1 MPVSLLAVIGQQP
14 DLNRSDRRPRRHR
27 RDRRT
32 VETGSPLQQLDQQ
45 MGDAIR
51 FEHAERRRKIEERK
65 QKKQKKKKR
74 KRRQQQDNS

>member
-1 MPVSLLAVIGQQP
+1 MPAI
-14 DLNRSDRRPRRHR
+14 DLPRLQGY
-27 RDRRT
+27 DPA
-32 VETGSPLQQLDQQ
+32 PLQQLDHQL
-45 MGDAIR
+45 GDAIR

>member
-1 MPVSLLAVIGQQP
+1 LPRLQAF
-14 DLNRSDRRPRRHR
+14 DL
-27 RDRRT
+27 T
-32 VETGSPLQQLDQQ
+32 PLEQLDAQ

-51 FEHAERRRKIEERK
+51 FEHSERRRKIEDKK

>member
-1 MPVSLLAVIGQQP
+1 MLAI
-14 DLNRSDRRPRRHR
+14 DLPRLQSF
-27 RDRRT
+27 DLA
-32 VETGSPLQQLDQQ
+32 PLEQIDTQ

-51 FEHAERRRKIEERK
+51 FEHSERRRKIEDKK

>member
-1 MPVSLLAVIGQQP
+1 MPAI
-14 DLNRSDRRPRRHR
+14 DLPRLQAM
-27 RDRRT
+27 D
-32 VETGSPLQQLDQQ
+32 VAPLQQLDH
-45 MGDAIR
+45 MMSDAIR

>member
-1 MPVSLLAVIGQQP
+1 MPAI
-14 DLNRSDRRPRRHR
+14 DLPRLQAF
-27 RDRRT
+27 DLT
-32 VETGSPLQQLDQQ
+32 PLEQLDAQ

-51 FEHAERRRKIEERK
+51 FEHSERRRKIEDKK

>member
-1 MPVSLLAVIGQQP
+1 MSAI
-14 DLNRSDRRPRRHR
+14 DLPRLQAL
-27 RDRRT
+27 DF
-32 VETGSPLQQLDQQ
+32 SPLEQLDGQ

-65 QKKQKKKKR
+65 QKKQKKKKK

>member
-1 MPVSLLAVIGQQP
+1 MPAI
-14 DLNRSDRRPRRHR
+14 DLPRLQAL
-27 RDRRT
+27 DF
-32 VETGSPLQQLDQQ
+32 SPLEQLDGQ
-45 MGDAIR
+45 MSDAIR